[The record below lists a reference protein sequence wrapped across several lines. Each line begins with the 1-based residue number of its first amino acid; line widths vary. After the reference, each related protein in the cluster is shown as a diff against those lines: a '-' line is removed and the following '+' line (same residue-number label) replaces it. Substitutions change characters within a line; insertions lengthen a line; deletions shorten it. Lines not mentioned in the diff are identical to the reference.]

1 MYYLIYIRNEFLTG
15 GREFYGFATQWQS
28 RKIAAAR
35 EVSMQVPIQFFV
47 AASYMPCRL
56 A

>member
-1 MYYLIYIRNEFLTG
+1 MYYLIYIRNELLTG

-35 EVSMQVPIQFFV
+35 KDPMQVLIQFSV
-47 AASYMPCRL
+47 TVS
-56 A
+56 